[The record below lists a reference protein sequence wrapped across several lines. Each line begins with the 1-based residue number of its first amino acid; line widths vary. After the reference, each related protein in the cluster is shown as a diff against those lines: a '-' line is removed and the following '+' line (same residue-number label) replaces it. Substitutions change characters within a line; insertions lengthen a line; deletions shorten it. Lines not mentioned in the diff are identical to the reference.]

1 MAGYLTFPTAYNI
14 THQNAA
20 LSDIT
25 VRKKKAKINLKV
37 MILIYTEILMERPV
51 GFMMLLFVFY
61 FRVVPLYFFF
71 LSTYRAP
78 FFVFCILI
86 YCL

>member
-1 MAGYLTFPTAYNI
+1 
-14 THQNAA
+14 
-20 LSDIT
+20 
-25 VRKKKAKINLKV
+25 
-37 MILIYTEILMERPV
+37 MERPV

-71 LSTYRAP
+71 LPTYRTP